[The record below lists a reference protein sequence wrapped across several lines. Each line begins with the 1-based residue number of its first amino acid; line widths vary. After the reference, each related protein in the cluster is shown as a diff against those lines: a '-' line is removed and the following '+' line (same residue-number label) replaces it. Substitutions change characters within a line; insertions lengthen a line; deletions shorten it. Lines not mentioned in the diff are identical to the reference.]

1 MQCGRE
7 QEHIKVISILKYMEE
22 MLFVSSFKG
31 SVHSV
36 GEKVLYQAEAWKQK
50 ELTGTCWHKR

>member
-22 MLFVSSFKG
+22 MLFVSCFKG
-31 SVHSV
+31 PVHSV
-36 GEKVLYQAEAWKQK
+36 GEKSTVSSSSLETKGINWNLLA
-50 ELTGTCWHKR
+50 